1 MMGTRRPR
9 GRESPELSA
18 SRYSIFCQPAERER
32 KRWREGERGGV
43 RENQGGLK
51 WESKS
56 KMQEEALTGKEE
68 GF

>member
-1 MMGTRRPR
+1 M
-9 GRESPELSA
+9 SA